1 MDMGLTGK
9 RALITGSSAGLG
21 QAIAEM
27 LAAEGA
33 SVAVHGRDRART
45 SAVADG
51 IRAGGGDATAIFG
64 DLATTA
70 GAAGVAEAA
79 GHVDILINNAGY
91 YDGLGWSELTDDQW
105 AQIYQVNVVSG
116 VRMIEHLVPGMRSR
130 GWGRVITVGGGLA
143 VQPAAE
149 QPHYNATLAARHNL
163 TVSLARE
170 LAGTGVTANIVAPGA
185 ILTEPVRE
193 MALRVAAERC
203 WGPAWEDIETAAS
216 TAWFPNDIG
225 RFGRPEEIAAAVTFL
240 ASTHADYISG
250 ADIRVDGGIV
260 RAVS

>member
-1 MDMGLTGK
+1 
-9 RALITGSSAGLG
+9 
-21 QAIAEM
+21 
-27 LAAEGA
+27 
-33 SVAVHGRDRART
+33 
-45 SAVADG
+45 
-51 IRAGGGDATAIFG
+51 
-64 DLATTA
+64 
-70 GAAGVAEAA
+70 
-79 GHVDILINNAGY
+79 
-91 YDGLGWSELTDDQW
+91 
-105 AQIYQVNVVSG
+105 
-116 VRMIEHLVPGMRSR
+116 
-130 GWGRVITVGGGLA
+130 VGPDHHNRGGLA
-143 VQPAAE
+143 VQPAAQ

-193 MALRVAAERC
+193 MALRVAAERG

-240 ASTHADYISG
+240 AGTHADYISG